1 MSAWTDFVTKFYH
14 EKKLQNK
21 DYKFK
26 DALKDGAKVYKKENA
41 KKVDKEC
48 VKKCTKEA
56 EKDKKKK
63 YMHLNIFVY
72 FNKNI

>member
-1 MSAWTDFVTKFYH
+1 MLYILCGHTIYIMSAWTDFVTKFYH

-48 VKKCTKEA
+48 VKKCKKDA

-63 YMHLNIFVY
+63 
-72 FNKNI
+72 

>member
-1 MSAWTDFVTKFYH
+1 VTKFYH

-26 DALKDGAKVYKKENA
+26 DALKDGAKVYKKDNA

-48 VKKCTKEA
+48 VKKCKKDA

-63 YMHLNIFVY
+63 
-72 FNKNI
+72 

>member
-1 MSAWTDFVTKFYH
+1 VTKFYH

-48 VKKCTKEA
+48 VKKCKKEA

-63 YMHLNIFVY
+63 
-72 FNKNI
+72 

>member
-1 MSAWTDFVTKFYH
+1 LYYIFCVVILYSMSAWTDFVTKFYH

-48 VKKCTKEA
+48 VKKCKKEA

-63 YMHLNIFVY
+63 
-72 FNKNI
+72 

>member
-1 MSAWTDFVTKFYH
+1 MYSMSAWTDFVTKFYH

-48 VKKCTKEA
+48 VKKCKKEA

-63 YMHLNIFVY
+63 
-72 FNKNI
+72 

>member
-14 EKKLQNK
+14 EKKEQNK

-41 KKVDKEC
+41 KKVDTEC
-48 VKKCTKEA
+48 VKKCKKEA
-56 EKDKKKK
+56 TKDKKKK
-63 YMHLNIFVY
+63 
-72 FNKNI
+72 